1 MATDITKIHIGQGDV
16 WLGGTAPTAG
26 LDLTDPTS
34 SSINTMTTNFAAP
47 TSGGTA
53 VGFTNGPATLTYKP
67 TYYNVETEQAFAEVL
82 VIPTA
87 EECSVEF
94 TMLESSYTNLNKAMG
109 QATSEVNAGVP
120 INNTNFVGGKP
131 TVNTFLLVLNSR
143 KRTGTGYYLLTVYQV
158 YSMDGVTLNFERRK
172 EMQNKVTMRALADT
186 SRPVGDQLFQLAEF
200 TANPA

>member
-1 MATDITKIHIGQGDV
+1 MATDIAKIHIGQGDV